1 MSFVRRATRAPV
13 GWYGRAALCGVVASG
28 AVLAAASLPSC
39 SEERLPPP
47 RPQAGSSAGA
57 GASGG
62 AAPDASVDE
71 APGPANLCECVAAYG
86 GEAGRCGDCINE
98 HAARG
103 ARCEAQLA
111 ACDGEPGCR
120 QISLCLNDCG
130 RDKACQAACVFPED
144 AGAAQRAFQ
153 RVLACACVAC
163 GARCAYRGTPLE
175 CAEPDFGPDGGDG
188 AGGAGGAGGGAG
200 GAGGGAGGAGGAAG
214 ATAGAGGAADAS
226 TGGTAGAGGASGAT
240 AGAGGASGAAA
251 GAGGASGAA
260 AGGGGAAGG
269 SAAVPAEPAAR

>member
-13 GWYGRAALCGVVASG
+13 GWYGRAVLCGVAVSG

-39 SEERLPPP
+39 TEERLPPP

-71 APGPANLCECVAAYG
+71 GPGPANLCECVAAYG
-86 GEAGRCGDCINE
+86 GEAGRCGDCFNE

-120 QISLCLNDCG
+120 QISLCLDDCG
-130 RDKACQAACVFPED
+130 RDVACQAACVFPED
-144 AGAAQRAFQ
+144 VGAAQRAFQ
-153 RVLACACVAC
+153 QVLACVCAAC
-163 GARCAYRGTPLE
+163 GARCAYRGAPLE
-175 CAEPDFGPDGGDG
+175 CAEPAFGPDGGDG
-188 AGGAGGAGGGAG
+188 I
-200 GAGGGAGGAGGAAG
+200 GGAGGAGGAAG
-214 ATAGAGGAADAS
+214 AGGTGGAGGAGGAAGAGGTEGAGGAAGAS
-226 TGGTAGAGGASGAT
+226 TGGT

-251 GAGGASGAA
+251 GAGGAAGRSAA
-260 AGGGGAAGG
+260 APGD
-269 SAAVPAEPAAR
+269 PATR